1 MPIYGYAC
9 QHCGHTLDALQKMAD
24 GPLVYCPECDQPQL
38 KRQLSAPRFRL
49 KGQGWYETDFKKDNQ
64 RNLAG
69 EKEAAKPDSDSDK
82 KSDSKSDNKADGK
95 SDNKA
100 DGKSD
105 NKADGKSDNKTDGKS
120 DNKTDKKPATKS
132 STSSASKSSG
142 DKASAA

>member
-9 QHCGHTLDALQKMAD
+9 QHCGHTLDALQKIAD
-24 GPLVYCPECDQPQL
+24 APLVDCPECDQPQL

-69 EKEAAKPDSDSDK
+69 EKDASKTGDKADKPTDTKTDA
-82 KSDSKSDNKADGK
+82 KSDSKADAKSDNKADK
-95 SDNKA
+95 
-100 DGKSD
+100 
-105 NKADGKSDNKTDGKS
+105 KT
-120 DNKTDKKPATKS
+120 ATKS
-132 STSSASKSSG
+132 TTSSAAKSSG